1 MTARTGQPECNTGVS
16 IAVLV
21 SVTLAELEIF
31 FGLILAGINNAG
43 GWGEEF
49 FSDVIDTG
57 EAIYVKL
64 QQRHILVSLTPVKH
78 QNNRIFL
85 RIIEKNQNCL

>member
-1 MTARTGQPECNTGVS
+1 MTARTGQPECNTGDS

-43 GWGEEF
+43 GRGEEF

-57 EAIYVKL
+57 EAI
-64 QQRHILVSLTPVKH
+64 
-78 QNNRIFL
+78 
-85 RIIEKNQNCL
+85 